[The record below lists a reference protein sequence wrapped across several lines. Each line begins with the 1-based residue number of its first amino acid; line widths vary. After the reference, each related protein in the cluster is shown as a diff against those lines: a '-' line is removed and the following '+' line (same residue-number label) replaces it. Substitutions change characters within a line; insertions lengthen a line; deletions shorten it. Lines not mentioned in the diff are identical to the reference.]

1 MNAPRLRLGYPR
13 RGARRAGLMLADT
26 ALFLAGLAGA
36 ARLTGPV
43 TSSPRLGPLTI
54 SATALRPGTAGTLTT
69 YMQVSTSGQP
79 SDQLDAVIA
88 PDGAA
93 PSPVTSNTGLSVAGS
108 WH

>member
-1 MNAPRLRLGYPR
+1 
-13 RGARRAGLMLADT
+13 MLAGT

-36 ARLTGPV
+36 APAHGAGDV
-43 TSSPRLGPLTI
+43 IARLGPLTI

-79 SDQLDAVIA
+79 SDQLDAAIA

>member
-1 MNAPRLRLGYPR
+1 
-13 RGARRAGLMLADT
+13 
-26 ALFLAGLAGA
+26 
-36 ARLTGPV
+36 
-43 TSSPRLGPLTI
+43 
-54 SATALRPGTAGTLTT
+54 
-69 YMQVSTSGQP
+69 MQVSTSGQP